1 MTLLACYVQL
11 TMSQRFCREVV
22 GWKTLCHP
30 NILPLLGA
38 TMSED
43 RFVMV
48 SEWMMKGNIN
58 EFVRM
63 DPSTDRL
70 GLVCFTVKV
79 IIYVRR

>member
-1 MTLLACYVQL
+1 MTLLTCYVRL
-11 TMSQRFCREVV
+11 TISQRFCEEVV
-22 GWKTLCHP
+22 RWKILCHP

-38 TMSED
+38 TMSEN

-63 DPSTDRL
+63 DPNADRL
-70 GLVCFTVKV
+70 GLVCFLVKAL
-79 IIYVRR
+79 ICMHR